1 MRSQR
6 KPYVWIHPPKDLEL
20 SAHDELFVLCDSTP
34 NDIING
40 RQADVKTRTN
50 LDLLGGGV
58 GTVNKMFKN
67 EDRLLQKDSMQ
78 KLFQLNGLLQDLL
91 FSTKE
96 LADNVQKASEFIEK
110 DLAIKV
116 KSDLMLFS

>member
-1 MRSQR
+1 
-6 KPYVWIHPPKDLEL
+6 LEL
-20 SAHDELFVLCDSTP
+20 SAHDELFVLCDSNP

-96 LADNVQKASEFIEK
+96 LADNVQKAS
-110 DLAIKV
+110 
-116 KSDLMLFS
+116 